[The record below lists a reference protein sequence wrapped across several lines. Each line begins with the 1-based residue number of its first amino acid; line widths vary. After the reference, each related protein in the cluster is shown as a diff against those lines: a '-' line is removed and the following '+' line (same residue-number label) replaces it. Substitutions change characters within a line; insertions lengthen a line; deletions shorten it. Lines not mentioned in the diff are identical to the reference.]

1 MEETAT
7 AASAALEEEGLPME
21 GQSPP
26 GACQPVAE
34 QENGRIPLTDTSTLS
49 APEGGTMERDDDYK
63 GTGYTGAASDI
74 QRILEKSLKA
84 ASARSWSGSE
94 LRN

>member
-1 MEETAT
+1 
-7 AASAALEEEGLPME
+7 ME

-26 GACQPVAE
+26 GACQSVAE